1 VVRVGLGC
9 LEGVLMVTENMLM
22 MLLALNFG
30 FGAYLL
36 MKLDSK
42 NADIG
47 RLKIDFKQM
56 MDALELPTLNIDA
69 MKDEMLEII
78 EDLISQMRVPTAIDH
93 AAGFM
98 TQFLQMKAHR
108 QMAEMGLIQ
117 PEDPGIEPD
126 SD

>member
-1 VVRVGLGC
+1 LGC

-22 MLLALNFG
+22 MMLALNFG

-56 MDALELPTLNIDA
+56 MDSLELPTLNIDA

-117 PEDPGIEPD
+117 PEDQSLDENLD
-126 SD
+126 

>member
-1 VVRVGLGC
+1 VVRVGLGI

-22 MLLALNFG
+22 MMLALNFG

-47 RLKIDFKQM
+47 RMKLDFKEM
-56 MDALELPTLNIDA
+56 VDSLEMPTLNLDSI
-69 MKDEMLEII
+69 KDEMFEII
-78 EDLISQMRVPTAIDH
+78 EDLIGQMRVPTAIDH

-98 TQFLQMKAHR
+98 TQFLQMKAHK
-108 QMAEMGLIQ
+108 QMAEMGLVQ
-117 PEDPGIEPD
+117 PEEPHFEENLD
-126 SD
+126 